1 MPSNS
6 AASFVIGS
14 TLPSTQAVYYDRLA
28 VRALFAHLGFQGLTA
43 ERQIPKNAGRTT
55 QIYTYNLA
63 PFTANVSANAVDI
76 GGSPF
81 NTPPPT
87 AVEGTVGNPIVPTE
101 ASIIAVLGQ
110 YVDYVNVSDF
120 ALAVD
125 IGKPLEQLSEML
137 GYRGALVVDTLIQQ
151 GFDAAV
157 STDST
162 ASYQVPDGSYMTRAI
177 LNTAVATIRGKNGR
191 PFAGGRMRGIM
202 HPYIL
207 NDVANDLTLNGVLD
221 TEKYTREGQKWIEA
235 GLAEDNEIIPVAGID
250 FVMSTNVPLV
260 ANLPVSGKSSWETY
274 ITADETMFAIAL
286 GGFEDVPDESNFKAN
301 VYEFAPSAFDPGG
314 EIGGAVSYN
323 FKFVVTPRPAA
334 AGTFLPFRRLLSETA
349 TS

>member
-6 AASFVIGS
+6 SASFVIGS
-14 TLPSTQAVYYDRLA
+14 SLPSTQAVYYDRLA

-55 QIYTYNLA
+55 QIYTYNLS
-63 PFTANVSANAVDI
+63 PFTANVSAAASDV
-76 GGSPF
+76 GGSPLDVA
-81 NTPPPT
+81 PST
-87 AVEGTVGNPIVPTE
+87 AVEGTVGTPITPTE
-101 ASIIAVLGQ
+101 ASIQAVLGQ

-162 ASYQVPDGSYMTRAI
+162 ASVQLADGSYVTRAVI
-177 LNTAVATIRGKNGR
+177 NTAVATIRGKNGR
-191 PFAGGRMRGIM
+191 PFSGGRMRGIM

-207 NDVANDLTLNGVLD
+207 SDVANDLTHNGVYD
-221 TEKYTREGQKWIEA
+221 TERYTREGQKWIEA
-235 GLAEDNEIIPVAGID
+235 GLAEDNEIIPVEGVD

-260 ANLPVSGKSSWETY
+260 ANLPASGKSSWATY
-274 ITADETMFAIAL
+274 ITADETMFSIAL
-286 GGFEDVPDESNFKAN
+286 GGFEDVP
-301 VYEFAPSAFDPGG
+301 
-314 EIGGAVSYN
+314 
-323 FKFVVTPRPAA
+323 
-334 AGTFLPFRRLLSETA
+334 
-349 TS
+349 

>member
-1 MPSNS
+1 MAVSNS
-6 AASFVIGS
+6 SASFIIGS

-43 ERQIPKNAGRTT
+43 ERQIPKNAGRTI

-63 PFTANVSANAVDI
+63 PFTANVSANATDI
-76 GGSPF
+76 GGSPSD
-81 NTPPPT
+81 TAPPT
-87 AVEGTVGNPIVPTE
+87 ATEGTVGTPIVPTE
-101 ASIIAVLGQ
+101 ASITAVLGQ

-157 STDST
+157 TTDST
-162 ASYQVPDGSYMTRAI
+162 ASVQVPDGSYVTRAV

-207 NDVANDLTLNGVLD
+207 NDMANDLTANGVLD
-221 TEKYTREGQKWIEA
+221 SEKFTREGQKWIEA

-260 ANLPVSGKSSWETY
+260 ANLPSSGKSSWATY
-274 ITADETMFAIAL
+274 ITADETMFSIAL
-286 GGFEDVPDESNFKAN
+286 GGFEDVP
-301 VYEFAPSAFDPGG
+301 
-314 EIGGAVSYN
+314 
-323 FKFVVTPRPAA
+323 
-334 AGTFLPFRRLLSETA
+334 
-349 TS
+349 

>member
-6 AASFVIGS
+6 QASFVIGS

-63 PFTANVSANAVDI
+63 PFTANVSANATDV
-76 GGSPF
+76 GGLPF

-87 AVEGTVGNPIVPTE
+87 AVEGTVGTPIVPTE

-151 GFDAAV
+151 GFDAAT
-157 STDST
+157 STDPT

-207 NDVANDLTLNGVLD
+207 NDVANDLTHNGVYD

-235 GLAEDNEIIPVAGID
+235 GLG
-250 FVMSTNVPLV
+250 
-260 ANLPVSGKSSWETY
+260 
-274 ITADETMFAIAL
+274 
-286 GGFEDVPDESNFKAN
+286 
-301 VYEFAPSAFDPGG
+301 
-314 EIGGAVSYN
+314 
-323 FKFVVTPRPAA
+323 
-334 AGTFLPFRRLLSETA
+334 
-349 TS
+349 